1 METAAITE
9 TRSTQPTQAS
19 VFTAGGGSE
28 PLSDKRF
35 ELNTSRALGNL

>member
-9 TRSTQPTQAS
+9 TSSTQPTQAS
-19 VFTAGGGSE
+19 ASTGGSGSE